1 MRALFATPVAV
12 LAGGLILAGCASK
25 QAARPAFP
33 TSELQLAAASARM
46 SSPPR
51 PLECVPYARRISG
64 IEIRGDA
71 WTWWQSAAGRYAR
84 RHEPMPGAVLVLGR
98 SRQLRGGHIAVVE
111 AVLGERV
118 ILVSHANWLNRGRI
132 HENTPVVDVSP
143 ENDWSLVRVWYTPG
157 RSLGRRSYPAKGFIY
172 PKRPAA

>member
-46 SSPPR
+46 SSPSR

-71 WTWWQSAAGRYAR
+71 WTWWQSAVGRYAR
-84 RHEPMPGAVLVLGR
+84 R
-98 SRQLRGGHIAVVE
+98 HIAVVE

-157 RSLGRRSYPAKGFIY
+157 RSLGRRIYPAKGFIY